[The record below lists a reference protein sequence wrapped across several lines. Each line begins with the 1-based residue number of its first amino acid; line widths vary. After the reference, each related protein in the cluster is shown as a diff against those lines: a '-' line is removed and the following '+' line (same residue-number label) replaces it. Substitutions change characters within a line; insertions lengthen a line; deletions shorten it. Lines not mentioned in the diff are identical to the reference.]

1 MWILN
6 FSEIGHMSIFIN
18 SDECYSNWHIRH
30 VRFNVFVSGFILWNK
45 KKGTHIQYHCIG
57 KEWKENENI
66 DKRFGSATNLI
77 TMIWLA
83 IIYTLPL
90 IWFTLQTHSC
100 SRFGAR
106 NFVWQL
112 VFLRLWL
119 GIPIFNS
126 NWTSCLNSP
135 HRVIMH
141 NIVRLE

>member
-30 VRFNVFVSGFILWNK
+30 VRFNVFVSGFILWNR

-66 DKRFGSATNLI
+66 GKRFGSATNLI

-83 IIYTLPL
+83 IIHVAIY
-90 IWFTLQTHSC
+90 
-100 SRFGAR
+100 
-106 NFVWQL
+106 L
-112 VFLRLWL
+112 VYPSNTFMLKIRRPKLCLAIGFLRLWL